1 LKSTKKKPAI
11 KIILVEPNGP
21 INVGSIARLCS
32 NFKVDQ
38 LRIVSPRCD
47 IHSLEAKKMALK
59 GFSYIQDSKIFNTL
73 IDAISDC
80 ELTLASCGR
89 IELSESRKIPLENI
103 SNWVKKFKN
112 INNLAIIFGREDR
125 GLTKKELLM
134 AQKIFKIETDLNYP
148 SLNLS
153 HAVSIVLYELNRNPY
168 KKINQKKI
176 NLDIPTSKQIE
187 ESFNDIEKLLIET
200 KYLLPHTS
208 NAKINKFKEFILR
221 SQTTKNELNTVRGMV
236 HQINWALKNID
247 F

>member
-1 LKSTKKKPAI
+1 MKSTKKKPAI

-89 IELSESRKIPLENI
+89 IELS
-103 SNWVKKFKN
+103 
-112 INNLAIIFGREDR
+112 
-125 GLTKKELLM
+125 
-134 AQKIFKIETDLNYP
+134 
-148 SLNLS
+148 
-153 HAVSIVLYELNRNPY
+153 
-168 KKINQKKI
+168 
-176 NLDIPTSKQIE
+176 
-187 ESFNDIEKLLIET
+187 
-200 KYLLPHTS
+200 
-208 NAKINKFKEFILR
+208 
-221 SQTTKNELNTVRGMV
+221 
-236 HQINWALKNID
+236 
-247 F
+247 

>member
-1 LKSTKKKPAI
+1 MKSTKKKPAI

-168 KKINQKKI
+168 KKINKKKI

-221 SQTTKNELNTVRGMV
+221 SQTTKNELNTIRGMV

>member
-1 LKSTKKKPAI
+1 MKSTKKKPAI

-103 SNWVKKFKN
+103 SKWVKKFKN

-134 AQKIFKIETDLNYP
+134 AQKIFNIQTDLNCP

-168 KKINQKKI
+168 KKINKKKF
-176 NLDIPTSKQIE
+176 NLDIPTSNQIE
-187 ESFNDIEKLLIET
+187 ESFNDIEKLLLET
-200 KYLLPHTS
+200 EYLLPHTS

-221 SQTTKNELNTVRGMV
+221 SQTTKDELNTIRGMV